1 MKYLNYTLVLVLSLA
16 LFASCGNK
24 SKKEQTSGT
33 FDIQDYI
40 KTAETID
47 PSLNSVEQVFRI
59 LEMVNA
65 EYYDVLCNDPYS
77 AHAYKASYPIAAAN
91 LGIYMTD
98 ILYHFYGEADE
109 TMYLT
114 FAAAQELAKHI
125 GVESEFGAWTI
136 EKLEGSTIHRDTITL
151 LFNTLLSDSEKY
163 GSEQEL
169 VFVHTAFLTG
179 SFVEKVHI
187 TGNLLKQKLLMEDM
201 TQEDE
206 GDIRELLVIYLNQLN
221 PSTGVLYD
229 AFLRQQ
235 DQLKEIIVLSTFE
248 KLKALSEH
256 LIELKP
262 TLAVAPISEI
272 STNADLK
279 TSFQLIENLRN
290 VLVTATEVTAAE

>member
-24 SKKEQTSGT
+24 SKKEQSSGT

-40 KTAETID
+40 KAAETID

-77 AHAYKASYPIAAAN
+77 AHAYKVSYPIAAAN
-91 LGIYMTD
+91 MGIYMTD

-109 TMYLT
+109 TMYLA
-114 FAAAQELAKHI
+114 FQAAQELAKHI

-136 EKLEGSTIHRDTITL
+136 DKLEGSTIHRDTISL
-151 LFNTLLSDSEKY
+151 LFNNLLADSEKY
-163 GSEQEL
+163 GSEQEM
-169 VFVHTAFLTG
+169 VFIHTAFLTG
-179 SFVEKVHI
+179 SYVEKVHI
-187 TGNLLKQKLLMEDM
+187 TGNLLKQKLLVEEKS
-201 TQEDE
+201 QEDE

-221 PSTGVLYD
+221 PSTGILYD
-229 AFLRQQ
+229 AFVRQQ
-235 DQLKEIIVLSTFE
+235 DQLEGIIVLTTFE
-248 KLKALSEH
+248 RLKALSEL

-262 TLAVAPISEI
+262 TLAVAPVSEI
-272 STNADLK
+272 ASNQELK

-290 VLVTATEVTAAE
+290 LLVTPTE

>member
-24 SKKEQTSGT
+24 TKKDQATGT

-47 PSLNSVEQVFRI
+47 PSLNNVDQIFKI

-65 EYYDVLCNDPYS
+65 EYYDVLTNDPYR
-77 AHAYKASYPIAAAN
+77 AHAYKSSYPLAAAN
-91 LGIYMTD
+91 LGIYVTD
-98 ILYHFYGEADE
+98 ILYHFYGEATE
-109 TMYLT
+109 MMYLT

-136 EKLEGSTIHRDTITL
+136 EKLEGSTLHRDTITM
-151 LFNTLLSDSEKY
+151 LFNSLLTDSKKYESEK
-163 GSEQEL
+163 ETL
-169 VFVHTAFLTG
+169 FVHTAFLTG

-187 TGNLLKQKLLMEDM
+187 TGNLLKEKLLMEDK

-206 GDIRELLVIYLNQLN
+206 GDIREILVIYLNQLN
-221 PSTGVLYD
+221 PSTGVLYE
-229 AFLRQQ
+229 AFSNQQ
-235 DQLKEIIVLSTFE
+235 DQLKEIVVLKTFE
-248 KLKALSEH
+248 ELKALSEH
-256 LIELKP
+256 LIELKAE
-262 TLAVAPISEI
+262 LAVAPIDDITANEE
-272 STNADLK
+272 LK

-290 VLVTATEVTAAE
+290 VLVTAGE